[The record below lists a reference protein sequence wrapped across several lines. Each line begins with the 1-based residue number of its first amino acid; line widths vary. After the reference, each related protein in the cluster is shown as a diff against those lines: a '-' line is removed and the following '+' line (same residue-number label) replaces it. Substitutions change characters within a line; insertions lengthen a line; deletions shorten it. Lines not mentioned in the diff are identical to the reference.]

1 MVVGDERFI
10 YYIRD
15 NVYGFAKI
23 ISHNSTERLI
33 ESPLWKF
40 RTSLQEAKDCLNEI
54 FATCAVV
61 VAYDPV
67 KISSPIKRNP
77 HTRFIRRIFLFFV
90 KKKKIEIVALNRNR
104 WINALHDVHN
114 CAIEYTYVRE
124 QSEAEKTKKK
134 IE

>member
-1 MVVGDERFI
+1 MVVGDEWFT

-15 NVYGFAKI
+15 NVYGFAKF
-23 ISHNSTERLI
+23 ISHNSTDWKTHRI
-33 ESPLWKF
+33 SLWKF

-67 KISSPIKRNP
+67 EISSPIKRNP

-90 KKKKIEIVALNRNR
+90 KKKKKIEIVALNRNR

-124 QSEAEKTKKK
+124 QREAEKTKK
-134 IE
+134 I